1 MDETSTS
8 ALIPFCS
15 FGDDA
20 DRVGKRLN
28 NFRVPVCNLFRE
40 KIVSGQ
46 VCYEAN
52 INQFKHQLNW
62 VEAVNKGFGFIV
74 DTNDEYD
81 VRAVSL
87 KSQETNKETKKTF
100 DIYKYSKTD
109 KTFHIFLKTISK

>member
-1 MDETSTS
+1 M
-8 ALIPFCS
+8 
-15 FGDDA
+15 
-20 DRVGKRLN
+20 
-28 NFRVPVCNLFRE
+28 CNLFRE

-87 KSQETNKETKKTF
+87 KSQETNEETKKTF